1 MLAGSAPPAA
11 ESQTSSGMVTTT
23 TPSQARP
30 APSHFQR
37 ADRELQFDLPTPGG
51 LPPFLLEDRDGER
64 FEAHDADA
72 ATALSRKSSGP

>member
-1 MLAGSAPPAA
+1 MERL
-11 ESQTSSGMVTTT
+11 TVK
-23 TPSQARP
+23 RP
-30 APSHFQR
+30 ADDDNLWSFQR
-37 ADRELQFDLPTPGG
+37 ADRELQFDLPTPGA

>member
-1 MLAGSAPPAA
+1 
-11 ESQTSSGMVTTT
+11 
-23 TPSQARP
+23 
-30 APSHFQR
+30 
-37 ADRELQFDLPTPGG
+37 LPTPGA